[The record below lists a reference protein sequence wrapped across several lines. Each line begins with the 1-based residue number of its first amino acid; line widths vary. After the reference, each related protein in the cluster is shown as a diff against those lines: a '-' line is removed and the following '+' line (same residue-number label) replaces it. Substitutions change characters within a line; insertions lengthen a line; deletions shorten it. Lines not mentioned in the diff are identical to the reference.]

1 MLPTSIPSAAVP
13 AERAEPSATA
23 TEGASRTAI
32 ASDRYGLAA
41 FVVYLVL
48 SALFFGRGLTGH
60 LSDYHVG
67 VAVPADSTI
76 FIWSLAW
83 WRHALLNHLN
93 PLLTTAIWAP
103 GGINL
108 AWVTTAP
115 LAAVIAIPLT
125 SALGPVVTCNV
136 LFILS
141 PALAASSAF
150 LLCRRIANS
159 YWPAIMGGYIFGFSA
174 YMLGQMRG
182 HLHQVLVFPVPL
194 IAYLAVRH
202 YQRDIRTRTFVIL
215 SAFAIAAEF
224 LIALEVF
231 ATMIV
236 FGLVAVLL
244 SVNFTTGEARKRVI
258 ATVFPL
264 TLGLLLSLVLV
275 SPFIYYLF
283 ASGAPRWGTMYSADP
298 IGWLI
303 PTTYFELG
311 RLPILQS
318 IARNFPFDQFECGT
332 YAGPVLIVIVALF
345 GRRHWRDPFARMM
358 IDLLV
363 IIAVLSLGPMLH
375 VMHHNL
381 IGLPGAIVTALPLM
395 SKATPTRFAM
405 YAFLILAI
413 ATSLW
418 LNEAG
423 RGSRTK
429 IVVASVIVLSTLP
442 NLSSDYWVTANSTP
456 DFFTKGAYRKY
467 IAPGDTVITLP
478 YWMLGNGMLWQAQ
491 TDMYFRLAGG
501 WTGPPPPEYEGWPIV
516 KALATDMLVP
526 DAELQLKAFAAN
538 HNVTAVIAGSGTD
551 PVFSPMLATLDDNPL
566 VSGGVTLYRVRP
578 ESLAPYRK
586 LTAIEMETRSD
597 GERID
602 TLIAAANRYLAE
614 GRDLAALN
622 VKVAE
627 QLGLI
632 PSGWARAA
640 TAVAFNA
647 LWLGQWEDTG
657 VSVGITGSYA
667 ALKPVIAKYHDDA
680 ERIYFPFPTE
690 FHDAAKVPT
699 GAHVIMLIFDRAG
712 LARAAAKASAAS
724 QNASG
729 IVHGAR

>member
-1 MLPTSIPSAAVP
+1 
-13 AERAEPSATA
+13 
-23 TEGASRTAI
+23 
-32 ASDRYGLAA
+32 LAA
-41 FVVYLVL
+41 FVVYLAL
-48 SALFFGRGLTGH
+48 SIFFFGRGLTGH
-60 LSDYHVG
+60 LSDYHIG

-83 WRHALLNHLN
+83 WRHALLHHLN

-115 LAAVIAIPLT
+115 LAAVIAVPLT
-125 SALGPVVTCNV
+125 GALGPVVTCNI

-141 PALAASSAF
+141 PALAAWSAF

-159 YWPAIMGGYIFGFSA
+159 YWPATMGGYIFGFSA

-182 HLHQVLVFPVPL
+182 HLHQVLIFPVPL

-215 SAFAIAAEF
+215 TAFAIAAEF

-231 ATMIV
+231 ATMTI
-236 FGLVAVLL
+236 FGLLAMLL
-244 SVNFTTGEARKRVI
+244 SMNFSTGEGRRRVI
-258 ATVFPL
+258 ATALPL
-264 TLGLLLSLVLV
+264 ALGLLLSLVLV
-275 SPFIYYLF
+275 SPFIHYLF
-283 ASGAPRWGTMYSADP
+283 TSGAPRWGTMYSADP
-298 IGWLI
+298 LGWLI

-332 YAGPVLIVIVALF
+332 YAGPVQLVIVTLF
-345 GRRHWRDPFARMM
+345 GWRHWREPFARMM
-358 IDLLV
+358 IDLLI
-363 IIAVLSLGPMLH
+363 IIAVLSFGPMLH

-395 SKATPTRFAM
+395 SKATPARFAM
-405 YAFLILAI
+405 YAFLIFAI

-418 LNEAG
+418 LSEA
-423 RGSRTK
+423 RYGSRAK
-429 IVVASVIVLSTLP
+429 ITVAGLIVLSTLP
-442 NLSSDYWVTANSTP
+442 NLSTDYWSTP
-456 DFFTKGAYRKY
+456 NNTPEFFTKGAYRKY
-467 IAPGDTVITLP
+467 IAPGNTVVTLP

-491 TDMYFRLAGG
+491 TDMYFRIAGG
-501 WTGPPPPEYEGWPIV
+501 WTGPPPPEYDGWPIV
-516 KALATDMLVP
+516 KAFATDTLVP

-538 HNVTAVIAGSGTD
+538 HNVTAVIAGSGTN
-551 PVFSPMLATLDDNPL
+551 PVFSPMLATLNDNPL
-566 VSGGVTLYRVRP
+566 VSGGITLYRIQP

-586 LTAIEMETRSD
+586 LTAIEMEMRSD

-614 GRDLAALN
+614 GHDLATLN

-632 PSGWARAA
+632 PLGWARAP
-640 TAVAFNA
+640 TALAFNA
-647 LWLGQWEDTG
+647 LWLGQWNISG
-657 VSVGITGSYA
+657 VSVGITGSYD
-667 ALKPVIAKYHDDA
+667 ALKPTIAKYRDDA

-690 FHDAAKVPT
+690 FHDAAKVPA

-712 LARAAAKASAAS
+712 LARAAAKASASSLAA
-724 QNASG
+724 NA
-729 IVHGAR
+729 IVHDAP